1 MHNFRLS
8 KTALFLMS
16 FHVFG
21 FFLALVLQSVTNR
34 WVFSMDN
41 FLNEETGGIEH
52 FKLFQLLFFIPIKE
66 EIVFRGIIFTILNN
80 R

>member
-1 MHNFRLS
+1 
-8 KTALFLMS
+8 MS